1 MTSFQG
7 VTKKGPSTMLRT
19 AFLISLLATGAHT
32 SAQAWE
38 LSGFDMPE
46 SIVTDAANNQLFV
59 SNIAGHPAEADG
71 NGYVS
76 RVSADGTLLDLEWA
90 TGMDAP
96 KGMALFGDSLI
107 VADLTKLHVVSR
119 ATGQITQTLHPE
131 GAVFLNDVT
140 ASADRV
146 WISDM
151 MTGVI
156 WAFDG
161 SSAKPFYQAADLP
174 HPNGLWTDGTDLV
187 IAHWGPGM
195 QADFTTEAPGDLLS
209 VDIASGDVSTISA
222 KLGNLDGVDQIEG
235 GFVVSD
241 WLTGEIF
248 KVTGDESALLLK
260 APVSTADISVQGDTL
275 YLPHMFEGR
284 ISTFDLN

>member
-1 MTSFQG
+1 M
-7 VTKKGPSTMLRT
+7 MLRS
-19 AFLISLLATGAHT
+19 ALLISVLASGAHT
-32 SAQAWE
+32 SALAWE

-46 SIVTDAANNQLFV
+46 SIVADTANNQLFV

-71 NGYVS
+71 KGYVS

-90 TGMDAP
+90 SGMDAP

-119 ATGQITQTLHPE
+119 ETGQITQTISPE

-146 WISDM
+146 WVSDM

-156 WAFDG
+156 WSYDG
-161 SSAKPFYQAADLP
+161 VDVTEFYQAADLP
-174 HPNGLWTDGTDLV
+174 HPNGLWTDGEELV

-209 VDIASGDVSTISA
+209 VDIASGAVTTISA
-222 KLGNLDGVDQIEG
+222 KVGNLDGVDKIDD
-235 GFVVSD
+235 GFIVND
-241 WLTGEIF
+241 WLTGEIW
-248 KVTGDESALLLK
+248 KVTDGESALLLK
-260 APVSTADISVQGDTL
+260 APVSTADIAVQGDTL

-284 ISTFDLN
+284 ISTYDLN